1 MNLKHISLVSVPVT
15 DQDKAKDFY
24 TAMLGFTVK
33 LNVVMDAATAGSAGE
48 GARWVMLTP
57 PGGGADIT
65 LVTWFGDSMPPGS
78 AKLALACENADD
90 AYAELTGRG
99 VQPNNQ
105 VEDAPWGRWSG
116 WTTRTAT
123 TGSSPRSVTA
133 HDHRTLD
140 RDGLG
145 AGP

>member
-24 TAMLGFTVK
+24 SRMLGFTVK
-33 LNVVMDAATAGSAGE
+33 LDV
-48 GARWVMLTP
+48 
-57 PGGGADIT
+57 
-65 LVTWFGDSMPPGS
+65 GDSMPPGS

-105 VEDAPWGRWSG
+105 VEDAPWGRWFG
-116 WTTRTAT
+116 VDDPDGNNWLITQE
-123 TGSSPRSVTA
+123 
-133 HDHRTLD
+133 
-140 RDGLG
+140 RDG
-145 AGP
+145 